1 MDPRRPS
8 EDEFLNEPLLA
19 EGRSADSGDWPAAT
33 PSGFGPTGPA
43 SGPYGAVDPRSGVAP
58 ASRPS
63 SDRRPATTGRR
74 RESERLIGPGT
85 GRAAPS
91 SASGRVERTSGS
103 GRVGLESGRGR
114 SPGRERKRIGR
125 YELHAEL
132 GRGAFATV
140 YLAQIPGLERN
151 FAIKLLTLG
160 ADQIDRARFERE
172 AQIAARLDH
181 PGIVPVLD
189 FGVDAAS
196 GRSFLVMEHVPGQ
209 TLRDRLE
216 REGSLPWSEA
226 IAVVAEVADAM
237 AAAHAAGVLHRDLKP
252 DNILMDARGGRP
264 RVCDFG
270 LARAGGDLRGTLTQA
285 GEAMGTPVY
294 MAPEQARA
302 LEVTSRTDV
311 YGLGMIL
318 YTLLVGEPPYVGK
331 TIAETFEKVTAGG
344 APRPSR
350 QIPGIPRGVDDLV
363 LRSIHLDPAKR
374 PESAA
379 AFAAELRAA
388 ATARRSAGSP
398 WLLSAALGLV
408 ALGLGVWAV
417 SADGRASELAL
428 RVAQLEAQASATPE
442 PEASPSSEPTPPSPP
457 SSSSPSSSP
466 PSSSPGTR
474 SGDASLELELQELRR
489 ELQRCLDAAVK
500 PSRAPRE
507 LMEAFERSLPESP
520 QTFPIRVRLLANLG
534 REREALDLLAR
545 AAEAPAPDPD
555 LLAIRVELL
564 LRFEGS
570 RQVSPTLRGA
580 LRQLSSLAQP
590 DTAPALY
597 SEMLRQGVMSRE
609 RLEALEREAERFDKT
624 YLWAFIAQIEGGQS
638 AQAQDPEGLLRAA
651 AHWRSY
657 LRLDPGDATAHYK
670 LSEAM
675 YYANAI
681 SKDEALIPQI
691 QAALRRSRDL
701 VPRPVMWS
709 FTGKSQV
716 TLEHRPRSAV
726 RELREARRL
735 ARAAG
740 DEGEAHRA
748 AGWLVVAHLLLG
760 EDEAARTVAEGLR
773 AAYPKQIYAQLRR
786 ALPKTLQ
793 PRLEALLREG
803 PR

>member
-19 EGRSADSGDWPAAT
+19 EERSADSGDWPAAT

-43 SGPYGAVDPRSGVAP
+43 SGRYGAVDPRSGVAP

-114 SPGRERKRIGR
+114 SPGRERQRIGR

-398 WLLSAALGLV
+398 WLVSAALGIL

-417 SADGRASELAL
+417 SADGQASELAL
-428 RVAQLEAQASATPE
+428 RVAQLEAQAAASPASAT
-442 PEASPSSEPTPPSPP
+442 TPSPGP
-457 SSSSPSSSP
+457 SRAAPKP
-466 PSSSPGTR
+466 K
-474 SGDASLELELQELRR
+474 ASRDPVLEQEIEELERELR
-489 ELQRCLDAAVK
+489 LCLDASVQ

-507 LMEAFERSLPESP
+507 LLEAFERSLPRTPE
-520 QTFPIRVRLLANLG
+520 TLPIRIRLLANLA
-534 REREALDLLAR
+534 RELEALDLLAR
-545 AAEAPAPDPD
+545 ATKVSAPDPD
-555 LLAIRVELL
+555 LLATRVELL

-570 RQVSPTLRGA
+570 RQVSPKLRAA
-580 LRQLSSLAQP
+580 LRQLATHAQP

-609 RLEALEREAERFDKT
+609 RLDALQREAERFDKP

-675 YYANAI
+675 YYANSI
-681 SKDEALIPQI
+681 SKDETLIPQI
-691 QAALRRSRDL
+691 QAALRRSREL

-726 RELREARRL
+726 RELQEART
-735 ARAAG
+735 RAENLGDDSEALRAG
-740 DEGEAHRA
+740 
-748 AGWLVVAHLLLG
+748 GWLVVAHLLLG
-760 EDEAARTVAEGLR
+760 EDEAARAVAEELR
-773 AAYPKQIYAQLRR
+773 AAFPKQIFAQLRR